1 MRMKIATGIGIAC
14 AGWLCAM
21 SAGHAQEVPTPP
33 AVTPQEQPVPPPHE
47 APAFSFPA
55 VAPVPTAPVPVPVPA
70 TEAAPVASELLE
82 VTPQSVTV
90 TASNMAAPPRV
101 RFTAYRDSYLTAKKV
116 WQVSRGNVVMALR
129 LIPAKLSATIDDVRV
144 ALQGDGAP
152 VAIKVGEGGVFI
164 VPINDEIAA
173 QGGSFLVNK
182 GRGELTANMVIQPSV
197 ARDAWTVSRV
207 AQVLHDARL
216 AVHAITPWYKRLFSS
231 EVQSLA
237 FCAPERGSALQ
248 LMQDQQLIA
257 TLPMNDA
264 AVNDINLPVYCKMF
278 DGEDKYPGHYR
289 VVMPEQAT
297 VLIL

>member
-1 MRMKIATGIGIAC
+1 MRRRMGIGIAC

-21 SAGHAQEVPTPP
+21 SPGHAQEAQTSPP
-33 AVTPQEQPVPPPHE
+33 AVTVQEQPPLPQQQELPATP
-47 APAFSFPA
+47 APAALPAQDATPA
-55 VAPVPTAPVPVPVPA
+55 VPAP
-70 TEAAPVASELLE
+70 EPVAAELLE

-182 GRGELTANMVIQPSV
+182 GKGELTANMVIQPSV
-197 ARDAWTVSRV
+197 PRDAWTVARV
-207 AQVLHDARL
+207 AHVLHDARL
-216 AVHAITPWYKRLFSS
+216 AVHAITPWYKRLFAS

-257 TLPMNDA
+257 TLPMNDP
-264 AVNDINLPVYCKMF
+264 AVNDINVPVYCKMF

-289 VVMPEQAT
+289 LIMPEQAT

>member
-1 MRMKIATGIGIAC
+1 MRRRMGIGIAC

-21 SAGHAQEVPTPP
+21 SPGHAQEAQTPPP
-33 AVTPQEQPVPPPHE
+33 AVTVQEQPPLPQQQELPATP
-47 APAFSFPA
+47 APAALPAQDATPA
-55 VAPVPTAPVPVPVPA
+55 VPAP
-70 TEAAPVASELLE
+70 EPVAAELLE

-182 GRGELTANMVIQPSV
+182 GKGELTANMVIQPSV
-197 ARDAWTVSRV
+197 PRDAWTVARV
-207 AQVLHDARL
+207 AHVLHDARL
-216 AVHAITPWYKRLFSS
+216 AVHAITPWYKRLFAS

-264 AVNDINLPVYCKMF
+264 AVNDINQPVYCKMF
-278 DGEDKYPGHYR
+278 DGEDRYPGHYR
-289 VVMPEQAT
+289 LIMPEQAT

>member
-14 AGWLCAM
+14 AGWL
-21 SAGHAQEVPTPP
+21 SAVSPGHAQEAQTPP
-33 AVTPQEQPVPPPHE
+33 AVTPQEQPAVAPPHE
-47 APAFSFPA
+47 APALSSPA
-55 VAPVPTAPVPVPVPA
+55 AAPVPVAPA
-70 TEAAPVASELLE
+70 AEPEPVASELLE

-90 TASNMAAPPRV
+90 TANNMAAPPRV

-173 QGGSFLVNK
+173 QDGSFLVNK
-182 GRGELTANMVIQPSV
+182 GRGELTANMVIQPAV
-197 ARDAWTVSRV
+197 ARDAWTVARV

-216 AVHAITPWYKRLFSS
+216 AVRAITPWYKRLFSS
-231 EVQSLA
+231 DVLALA

-257 TLPMNDA
+257 TLPMMDA

-289 VVMPEQAT
+289 VVMPEQAM

>member
-21 SAGHAQEVPTPP
+21 SPGHAQEVQLPP
-33 AVTPQEQPVPPPHE
+33 AVTPQEQPAVAPPHE
-47 APAFSFPA
+47 APALSSPA
-55 VAPVPTAPVPVPVPA
+55 AAPVPVAPA
-70 TEAAPVASELLE
+70 AAAEPEPVASELLE

-90 TASNMAAPPRV
+90 TASNMAAAPRV

-173 QGGSFLVNK
+173 QDGSFLVNK

-197 ARDAWTVSRV
+197 ARDAWTVARV

-231 EVQSLA
+231 DVQALA

-257 TLPMNDA
+257 TLPMMDA

>member
-1 MRMKIATGIGIAC
+1 
-14 AGWLCAM
+14 
-21 SAGHAQEVPTPP
+21 
-33 AVTPQEQPVPPPHE
+33 
-47 APAFSFPA
+47 
-55 VAPVPTAPVPVPVPA
+55 
-70 TEAAPVASELLE
+70 

-90 TASNMAAPPRV
+90 KASNMAAPPRV

-173 QGGSFLVNK
+173 QGGSFLINK

-207 AQVLHDARL
+207 AQVLRDARL

-231 EVQSLA
+231 EVRALA

>member
-14 AGWLCAM
+14 AGWLCAV
-21 SAGHAQEVPTPP
+21 SPGHAQEAQTPP
-33 AVTPQEQPVPPPHE
+33 AVTPQEQPAVPPPHE
-47 APAFSFPA
+47 APALSSPA
-55 VAPVPTAPVPVPVPA
+55 AAPVPAVPA
-70 TEAAPVASELLE
+70 PAAETEPVASELLE

-90 TASNMAAPPRV
+90 TANNMAAPPRV

-173 QGGSFLVNK
+173 QDGSFLVNK
-182 GRGELTANMVIQPSV
+182 GRGELTANMVIQPAV
-197 ARDAWTVSRV
+197 ARDAWTVARV

-216 AVHAITPWYKRLFSS
+216 AVRAITPWYKRLFSS
-231 EVQSLA
+231 DVRALA

-257 TLPMNDA
+257 TLPMMDA

>member
-1 MRMKIATGIGIAC
+1 MRRRIGIGIAC

-21 SAGHAQEVPTPP
+21 SPGHAQEAQTSPP
-33 AVTPQEQPVPPPHE
+33 AVTVQEQPPLPQQQELPVTP
-47 APAFSFPA
+47 APAAPPAQDATPA
-55 VAPVPTAPVPVPVPA
+55 VPAP
-70 TEAAPVASELLE
+70 EPVAAELLE

-182 GRGELTANMVIQPSV
+182 GKGELTANMVIQPSV
-197 ARDAWTVSRV
+197 PRDAWTVARV
-207 AQVLHDARL
+207 AHVLHDARL
-216 AVHAITPWYKRLFSS
+216 ALHAITPWYKRLFAS

-257 TLPMNDA
+257 TLPMNDP
-264 AVNDINLPVYCKMF
+264 AVNDINVPVYCKMF
-278 DGEDKYPGHYR
+278 DGEDRYPGHYR
-289 VVMPEQAT
+289 LIMPEQAT

>member
-14 AGWLCAM
+14 AGWLCAV
-21 SAGHAQEVPTPP
+21 SPGHAQEAQTPP
-33 AVTPQEQPVPPPHE
+33 AVTPQEQPAVAPPHE
-47 APAFSFPA
+47 APALSSPA
-55 VAPVPTAPVPVPVPA
+55 AAPVPVAPA
-70 TEAAPVASELLE
+70 AEPEPVASELLE

-90 TASNMAAPPRV
+90 TANNMAAPPRV

-173 QGGSFLVNK
+173 QDGSFLVNK
-182 GRGELTANMVIQPSV
+182 GRGELTANMVIQPAV
-197 ARDAWTVSRV
+197 ARDAWTVARV

-216 AVHAITPWYKRLFSS
+216 AVRAITPWYKRLFSS
-231 EVQSLA
+231 DVRALA

-257 TLPMNDA
+257 TLPMMDA

>member
-1 MRMKIATGIGIAC
+1 MRRRIGIGIAC
-14 AGWLCAM
+14 AGWLCAVLP
-21 SAGHAQEVPTPP
+21 GHAQEAHTPPP
-33 AVTPQEQPVPPPHE
+33 AVTAQEQLAPPPQALPA
-47 APAFSFPA
+47 APAAPA
-55 VAPVPTAPVPVPVPA
+55 
-70 TEAAPVASELLE
+70 AAPAQAMPAPAPEPEPVAAELLE

-152 VAIKVGEGGVFI
+152 VAIKVGEGGVFV

-173 QGGSFLVNK
+173 EGGSFLVNK
-182 GRGELTANMVIQPSV
+182 GKGELTANMVIQPAV
-197 ARDAWTVSRV
+197 ARDAWTVARV

-289 VVMPEQAT
+289 VVMPERAT

>member
-1 MRMKIATGIGIAC
+1 MRTWIAC
-14 AGWLCAM
+14 AGWLCAL
-21 SAGHAQEVPTPP
+21 SLGHAQEVPPP
-33 AVTPQEQPVPPPHE
+33 VVTAQEQPASTPPDSPA
-47 APAFSFPA
+47 APAPA
-55 VAPVPTAPVPVPVPA
+55 PAPAPEPTPPVP
-70 TEAAPVASELLE
+70 EAAAPQAPAPPASELLE

-182 GRGELTANMVIQPSV
+182 GKGELTANMVIQPSV
-197 ARDAWTVSRV
+197 PRDAWTVARV
-207 AQVLHDARL
+207 AHVLHDARL

-257 TLPMNDA
+257 TLPMNDP
-264 AVNDINLPVYCKMF
+264 AVNDINQPVYCKMF

-289 VVMPEQAT
+289 LVMPEQAT

>member
-1 MRMKIATGIGIAC
+1 
-14 AGWLCAM
+14 
-21 SAGHAQEVPTPP
+21 
-33 AVTPQEQPVPPPHE
+33 
-47 APAFSFPA
+47 
-55 VAPVPTAPVPVPVPA
+55 
-70 TEAAPVASELLE
+70 
-82 VTPQSVTV
+82 
-90 TASNMAAPPRV
+90 
-101 RFTAYRDSYLTAKKV
+101 
-116 WQVSRGNVVMALR
+116 MALR

-182 GRGELTANMVIQPSV
+182 GKGELTANMVIQPSV
-197 ARDAWTVSRV
+197 PRDAWTVARV
-207 AQVLHDARL
+207 AHVLHDARL
-216 AVHAITPWYKRLFSS
+216 AVHAITPWYKRLFAS

-257 TLPMNDA
+257 TLPMNDP
-264 AVNDINLPVYCKMF
+264 AVNDINVPVYCKMF

-289 VVMPEQAT
+289 LIMPEQAT

>member
-1 MRMKIATGIGIAC
+1 MRRRIGIGIAC

-21 SAGHAQEVPTPP
+21 SPGHAQEAQTPPP
-33 AVTPQEQPVPPPHE
+33 AVTVQEQPPLPQQQQELPATP
-47 APAFSFPA
+47 APAAPPAQDATPA
-55 VAPVPTAPVPVPVPA
+55 VPAP
-70 TEAAPVASELLE
+70 EPVAAELLE

-182 GRGELTANMVIQPSV
+182 GKGELTANMVIQPSV
-197 ARDAWTVSRV
+197 PRDAWTVARV
-207 AQVLHDARL
+207 AHVLHDARL
-216 AVHAITPWYKRLFSS
+216 AVHAITPWYKRLFAS

-237 FCAPERGSALQ
+237 FCTPERGSALQ

-264 AVNDINLPVYCKMF
+264 AVNDINQPVYCKMF

-289 VVMPEQAT
+289 LVMPEQAT

>member
-1 MRMKIATGIGIAC
+1 MRRRIGIGIAC
-14 AGWLCAM
+14 AGWLCTVLP
-21 SAGHAQEVPTPP
+21 GHAQEAHTPP
-33 AVTPQEQPVPPPHE
+33 SAMTAQEQLAPRQQQEQQQPA
-47 APAFSFPA
+47 APA
-55 VAPVPTAPVPVPVPA
+55 
-70 TEAAPVASELLE
+70 AAPAQDMPAPALAPEPVAAELLE

-152 VAIKVGEGGVFI
+152 VAIKVGEGGVFV

-173 QGGSFLVNK
+173 EGGSFLVNK
-182 GRGELTANMVIQPSV
+182 GKGELTANMVIQPAV
-197 ARDAWTVSRV
+197 ARDAWTVARV

-289 VVMPEQAT
+289 VVMPERAT

>member
-1 MRMKIATGIGIAC
+1 MRMKSAIRIMIAC
-14 AGWLCAM
+14 AGWLCAV
-21 SAGHAQEVPTPP
+21 SPGHAQEVQTPP
-33 AVTPQEQPVPPPHE
+33 VVPPHE
-47 APAFSFPA
+47 APASSAPAA
-55 VAPVPTAPVPVPVPA
+55 VAVPA
-70 TEAAPVASELLE
+70 APAAAAAAEPAPVASELLE
-82 VTPQSVTV
+82 VKPQSVTV
-90 TASNMAAPPRV
+90 TASTMAAPPRV

-173 QGGSFLVNK
+173 QDGSFLVNK
-182 GRGELTANMVIQPSV
+182 GRGELTANMVIQPAV
-197 ARDAWTVSRV
+197 ARDAWTVGRV

-231 EVQSLA
+231 DVKALA

-248 LMQDQQLIA
+248 LMQDEQLIA

>member
-1 MRMKIATGIGIAC
+1 MRRRIGIGIAC

-21 SAGHAQEVPTPP
+21 SPGHAQEAQKSPP
-33 AVTPQEQPVPPPHE
+33 AVTVQEQPPLPQQQELPVTP
-47 APAFSFPA
+47 APAAPPAQDATPA
-55 VAPVPTAPVPVPVPA
+55 VPAP
-70 TEAAPVASELLE
+70 EPVAAELLE

-182 GRGELTANMVIQPSV
+182 GKGELTANMVIQPSV
-197 ARDAWTVSRV
+197 PRDAWTVARV
-207 AQVLHDARL
+207 AHVLHDARL
-216 AVHAITPWYKRLFSS
+216 ALHAITPWYKRLFAS
-231 EVQSLA
+231 EVRSLA

-257 TLPMNDA
+257 TLPMNDP
-264 AVNDINLPVYCKMF
+264 AVNDINVPVYCKMF
-278 DGEDKYPGHYR
+278 DGEDRYPGHYR
-289 VVMPEQAT
+289 LIMPEQAT

>member
-1 MRMKIATGIGIAC
+1 MRRRIGIGIAC

-21 SAGHAQEVPTPP
+21 SPGHAQEAQTSPP
-33 AVTPQEQPVPPPHE
+33 AVTVQEQPPLPQQQELPVTP
-47 APAFSFPA
+47 APAAAPAQDATPA
-55 VAPVPTAPVPVPVPA
+55 VPAP
-70 TEAAPVASELLE
+70 EPVAAELLE

-182 GRGELTANMVIQPSV
+182 GKGELTANMVIQPSV
-197 ARDAWTVSRV
+197 PRDAWTVARV
-207 AQVLHDARL
+207 AHVLHDARL
-216 AVHAITPWYKRLFSS
+216 AVHAITPWYKRLFAS

-257 TLPMNDA
+257 TLPMNDP
-264 AVNDINLPVYCKMF
+264 AVNDINVPVYCKMF
-278 DGEDKYPGHYR
+278 DGEDRYPGHYR
-289 VVMPEQAT
+289 LIMPEQAT

>member
-1 MRMKIATGIGIAC
+1 MRRRIGIGIAC

-21 SAGHAQEVPTPP
+21 SPGHAQEAPPSPP
-33 AVTPQEQPVPPPHE
+33 AVTVQEQPPLPQQQELPATP
-47 APAFSFPA
+47 APAAPPAQDATPA
-55 VAPVPTAPVPVPVPA
+55 VPAPQ
-70 TEAAPVASELLE
+70 PVAAELLE

-152 VAIKVGEGGVFI
+152 MAIKVGEGGVFI

-182 GRGELTANMVIQPSV
+182 GKGELTANMVIQPAV
-197 ARDAWTVSRV
+197 PRDAWTVARV
-207 AQVLHDARL
+207 AHVLHDARL

-237 FCAPERGSALQ
+237 FCAPERGSAVQ

>member
-14 AGWLCAM
+14 AGWLCAV
-21 SAGHAQEVPTPP
+21 SPGHAQEAQSPP
-33 AVTPQEQPVPPPHE
+33 AVTPQEQPAVAPPHE
-47 APAFSFPA
+47 APALSSPA
-55 VAPVPTAPVPVPVPA
+55 AAPVPAVPA
-70 TEAAPVASELLE
+70 PAAEAEPVASEVLE
-82 VTPQSVTV
+82 ATPQSVTV
-90 TASNMAAPPRV
+90 TANNMAAPPRV

-173 QGGSFLVNK
+173 QDGSFLVNK
-182 GRGELTANMVIQPSV
+182 GRGELTANMVIQPAV
-197 ARDAWTVSRV
+197 ARDAWTVARV

-231 EVQSLA
+231 DVRALA

-257 TLPMNDA
+257 TLPMMDA

>member
-1 MRMKIATGIGIAC
+1 MRMKSAIGIVISC
-14 AGWLCAM
+14 AGWLCAI
-21 SAGHAQEVPTPP
+21 SPGHAQEAQTPP
-33 AVTPQEQPVPPPHE
+33 AVPPTHE
-47 APAFSFPA
+47 APALPA
-55 VAPVPTAPVPVPVPA
+55 PAAQPVPASPVPAPVP
-70 TEAAPVASELLE
+70 AAEPEPVAAELLG
-82 VTPQSVTV
+82 VIPQSVKV
-90 TASNMAAPPRV
+90 TASNLAAPPRV

-173 QGGSFLVNK
+173 QDGSFLVNK
-182 GRGELTANMVIQPSV
+182 GRGELTANMVIQPAV
-197 ARDAWTVSRV
+197 ARDAWTVGRV

-231 EVQSLA
+231 EVQALA

>member
-21 SAGHAQEVPTPP
+21 LPGHAQEVQTTP
-33 AVTPQEQPVPPPHE
+33 AVTPQEQPAVPPPHE
-47 APAFSFPA
+47 APVMSLPA
-55 VAPVPTAPVPVPVPA
+55 
-70 TEAAPVASELLE
+70 AAPAQDATNPAPAAAPESVASELLE

-90 TASNMAAPPRV
+90 TGSNMAAPPRV

-197 ARDAWTVSRV
+197 ARDAWTVYRV

-231 EVQSLA
+231 EVRALA

>member
-1 MRMKIATGIGIAC
+1 MRRRIGIGIGIAC

-21 SAGHAQEVPTPP
+21 SPGHAQEAQTLPP
-33 AVTPQEQPVPPPHE
+33 AVTVQEQPPLPQQQELPATP
-47 APAFSFPA
+47 APAAPPAQDATPA
-55 VAPVPTAPVPVPVPA
+55 VPAP
-70 TEAAPVASELLE
+70 EPVASELLE

-182 GRGELTANMVIQPSV
+182 GKGELTANMVIQPSV
-197 ARDAWTVSRV
+197 PRDAWTVARV
-207 AQVLHDARL
+207 AHVLHDARL

-257 TLPMNDA
+257 TLPMNEA
-264 AVNDINLPVYCKMF
+264 AVNDINQPVYCKMF

>member
-14 AGWLCAM
+14 AGWLCAV
-21 SAGHAQEVPTPP
+21 SPGHAQEAQSPP
-33 AVTPQEQPVPPPHE
+33 ALTPQEQPAVAPPHE
-47 APAFSFPA
+47 APALSSPA
-55 VAPVPTAPVPVPVPA
+55 AAPVPAVPA
-70 TEAAPVASELLE
+70 PAAEAEPVASEVLE
-82 VTPQSVTV
+82 ATPQSVTV
-90 TASNMAAPPRV
+90 TANNMAAPPRV

-173 QGGSFLVNK
+173 QDGSFLVNK
-182 GRGELTANMVIQPSV
+182 GRGELTANMVIQPAV
-197 ARDAWTVSRV
+197 ARDAWTVARV

-231 EVQSLA
+231 DVRALA
-237 FCAPERGSALQ
+237 FCTPERGSALQ

-257 TLPMNDA
+257 TLPMMDA